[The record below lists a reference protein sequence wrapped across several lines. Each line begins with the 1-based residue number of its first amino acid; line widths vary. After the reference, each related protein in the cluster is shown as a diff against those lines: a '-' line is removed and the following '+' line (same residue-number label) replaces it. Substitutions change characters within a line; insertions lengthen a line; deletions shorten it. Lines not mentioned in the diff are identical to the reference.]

1 MAAALM
7 NNGQVVPA
15 EITVGLLR
23 DAMQRSGGKPRVI
36 TQSSNRIVT
45 PRVVLLDGFPRN
57 DSSREM
63 FQKVFGYD
71 CEVNPAWAGV
81 VTHVYGSYN
90 VRLYKY
96 VITPGTV
103 GPYQHLRTVPDFLP
117 SPHPPSPSWCCVL
130 TALRLFW
137 RGG

>member
-23 DAMQRSGGKPRVI
+23 DAMQRSHGGKPRVI

-71 CEVNPAWAGV
+71 CEVNPAG
-81 VTHVYGSYN
+81 GGCN
-90 VRLYKY
+90 
-96 VITPGTV
+96 TPM
-103 GPYQHLRTVPDFLP
+103 
-117 SPHPPSPSWCCVL
+117 
-130 TALRLFW
+130 
-137 RGG
+137 